1 MYYTTEHI
9 LIIISDEQRL
19 CTKYIL
25 DNNIHKLL
33 LNYCYWALLVASMT
47 FQTYLEKPST
57 VLY

>member
-25 DNNIHKLL
+25 DNNIHKQL
-33 LNYCYWALLVASMT
+33 LNYCYWALLVAPMT
-47 FQTYLEKPST
+47 FQTYLEKK
-57 VLY
+57 